1 MSKMNMVRRCYSCG
15 AILQSQS
22 KDQPG
27 YLPSEILEAD
37 SPYGVLF
44 CEQCYKESQFHLAPV
59 EPEVKDDYIS
69 MLEDAQASDAM
80 IVYVVDVFSFES
92 SFISRITN
100 IIEGLK
106 ILVIANKRDLLPK
119 SVKDSE
125 LKEYVAHRFRRAR
138 LSVTAN
144 DVVLTSLTS
153 NTDIKPI
160 VDKIEAMRRK
170 HDVYV
175 IGAAGSGKTLFVN
188 SFLRNYKNI
197 TSKNIMT
204 VNYPGT
210 SIRTMTVPLDSSSF
224 MYDTPGTSV
233 DNSVLSKVDLNSMRM
248 TVPTETI
255 RGKGLTLSAGE
266 SLFIG
271 GIGRI
276 DLIKGKPTPITAYF
290 SREVGLKKCRSN
302 VDTNFIKGIANK
314 SFYPIAPGI
323 TDLVD
328 FDAFDV
334 VIDEKKE
341 RDIGIEGLGWIT
353 FKGAKQT
360 FRVYVPK
367 GTSIFSS
374 RAKIK

>member
-100 IIEGLK
+100 TIEGLK

-175 IGAAGSGKTLFVN
+175 IGAAGSGK
-188 SFLRNYKNI
+188 
-197 TSKNIMT
+197 
-204 VNYPGT
+204 P
-210 SIRTMTVPLDSSSF
+210 SSSI
-224 MYDTPGTSV
+224 
-233 DNSVLSKVDLNSMRM
+233 LS
-248 TVPTETI
+248 
-255 RGKGLTLSAGE
+255 
-266 SLFIG
+266 
-271 GIGRI
+271 
-276 DLIKGKPTPITAYF
+276 
-290 SREVGLKKCRSN
+290 
-302 VDTNFIKGIANK
+302 
-314 SFYPIAPGI
+314 
-323 TDLVD
+323 
-328 FDAFDV
+328 
-334 VIDEKKE
+334 
-341 RDIGIEGLGWIT
+341 
-353 FKGAKQT
+353 
-360 FRVYVPK
+360 
-367 GTSIFSS
+367 
-374 RAKIK
+374 